1 MDLKISP
8 IFPYFEEAKNSE
20 DIFCLFRTAE
30 GITALHGHDYYEL
43 ECILD
48 GYGTQWINNVAF
60 EMSPGSLY
68 LLSPEDEHRL
78 IFETPTRLISIHF
91 NAKAASKIGIDFLR
105 EAYSIHFDQAHFFL
119 FQNLFS
125 ECIAKKATSNQ
136 TRWLLGVT
144 TLLVSCL
151 LENGQKYPSFGGSR
165 QIQTALH
172 YIQENYHDPN
182 LSLKEV
188 SAVCELSLCHFSVK
202 FHEYVGIGFAKYLSF
217 YRLQRVCLLLLEQSL
232 TVTEIA
238 LQCGFSSM
246 SHFYRLFHNTYGCTP
261 KEYPQKYQNEP
272 AGE

>member
-1 MDLKISP
+1 MESKISP

-20 DIFCLFRTAE
+20 DIFCLYRTE
-30 GITALHGHDYYEL
+30 CGITVLHGHDYYEL
-43 ECILD
+43 EIILD
-48 GYGTQWINNVAF
+48 GQGTQWINNVAF

-78 IFETPTRLISIHF
+78 ILTQPTQLISIHF
-91 NAKAASKIGIDFLR
+91 NAKAASKMGIDSIR
-105 EAYSIHFDQAHFFL
+105 KAYSMTMDSENFCIFK
-119 FQNLFS
+119 NLLS
-125 ECIAKKATSNQ
+125 KCPQENPSPNQ

-144 TLLVSCL
+144 TLLISHL
-151 LENGQKYPSFGGSR
+151 LEHGEKYPVSSNHR
-165 QIQTALH
+165 QIQTALC
-172 YIQENYHDPN
+172 YIQENYQDPN

-188 SAVCELSLCHFSVK
+188 SAVCKLSPCHFSVK
-202 FHEYVGIGFAKYLSF
+202 FHEYVGFGFAKYLSF